1 MNKED
6 KEQAVKK
13 GYNKLLEVLIK
24 YGCNETVAKVV
35 TGAVIGI
42 LVALFMTS
50 CDTITPTQLHVAHD
64 LYHKVTDEPCI
75 FVVEDYKK

>member
-35 TGAVIGI
+35 TGAIIGI

-50 CDTITPTQLHVAHD
+50 CDSITPTQIHTVHD

-75 FVVEDYKK
+75 FVVQENKK

>member
-50 CDTITPTQLHVAHD
+50 CDTITPTQIHTVHD

>member
-1 MNKED
+1 MDEQK
-6 KEQAVKK
+6 KEQIKK

-50 CDTITPTQLHVAHD
+50 CDTITPTQIHTVHD

>member
-1 MNKED
+1 MDEQK
-6 KEQAVKK
+6 KEQIKK

-50 CDTITPTQLHVAHD
+50 CDTITPTQIHTVHD

-75 FVVEDYKK
+75 FVVKDYKK

>member
-1 MNKED
+1 MEEEK
-6 KEQAVKK
+6 KEQIKK

-35 TGAVIGI
+35 TGAIIGV

-50 CDTITPTQLHVAHD
+50 CDTITPTQIHTVHD
-64 LYHKVTDEPCI
+64 IYHKVTDEPCI
-75 FVVEDYKK
+75 FETK